1 MLGWQCERL
10 VQRVRVKR
18 LRSTQHRCQRL
29 NGHTNNIVVRL
40 LRRERAACGLRVES
54 KHRGTRILRMESLG
68 HYLVPDFSRGPIFRD
83 LLEKIIVRIEE
94 ERKPGRK
101 IVYVETGTAG
111 ALVVIEVL
119 ISSSGIPLNKVSIS
133 ASESIA
139 TPHLPISPFD
149 MGWSES

>member
-1 MLGWQCERL
+1 MVPRNFFQSTPCCSATARYID
-10 VQRVRVKR
+10 QR
-18 LRSTQHRCQRL
+18 
-29 NGHTNNIVVRL
+29 I
-40 LRRERAACGLRVES
+40 A
-54 KHRGTRILRMESLG
+54 
-68 HYLVPDFSRGPIFRD
+68 
-83 LLEKIIVRIEE
+83 
-94 ERKPGRK
+94 
-101 IVYVETGTAG
+101 AG